1 MAKTPDANSPS
12 PLSQLSND
20 SGRVKRYREN
30 WQFEVDSAAQ
40 YHFLAET
47 EKDAGLAQVFLKLAE
62 GEEAHITFWERQLSQ
77 VGKNPGPRK
86 PSWRS
91 RTLTFF
97 AGKVNRRVALSTI
110 ASAERTSRN
119 SYATQPETAATP
131 MASQERW
138 HARVIQEMLQ
148 NTTAGVEGGFLARM
162 EGRHRTAGGN
172 ALRAAVLGAND
183 GLCSNLSLVMGVAG
197 ATLPGGEVLLAGIAG
212 LLAGSFSMALGEYVS
227 VASARELALREIQ
240 IEADEFEVDPESEV
254 RELQLIYQAKGFT
267 EEEAKATAAQL
278 VKNPSKLLET
288 LTREE
293 LGINPED
300 LGGSALEAALTSFAL
315 FALGAAIPV
324 LPFFFLTGT
333 PAVVVSLSLS
343 AIGLFGVGALI
354 TIFTGRSTWF
364 SGSRQLLLGLA
375 AAGATFFIGSWIGTA
390 IRG

>member
-1 MAKTPDANSPS
+1 MT
-12 PLSQLSND
+12 LSND
-20 SGRVKRYREN
+20 PKRVRRYLEN
-30 WQFEVDSAAQ
+30 WQFEVDSASQ
-40 YHFLAET
+40 YHFLARS
-47 EKDAGLAQVFLKLAE
+47 EKDPGLSQVFLKLAE
-62 GEEAHITFWERQLSQ
+62 GEEAHITFWERQLAQ
-77 VGKNPGPRK
+77 VNVDPGKRR

-97 AGKVNRRVALSTI
+97 ARRVNRRVALSTI

-119 SYATQPETAATP
+119 SYASQPETAKTP

-138 HARVIQEMLQ
+138 HARVIQEMMQ
-148 NTTAGVEGGFLARM
+148 NTTSGVEGGFLARM

-240 IEADEFEVDPESEV
+240 IEADEFEVDPESEI

-267 EEEAKATAAQL
+267 EEEAKATADQL

-300 LGGSALEAALTSFAL
+300 LGGSAVEAALTSFFL
-315 FALGAAIPV
+315 FALGAAVPV
-324 LPFFFLTGT
+324 VPFFFLSGFS
-333 PAVVVSLSLS
+333 AVILSLALS
-343 AIGLFGVGALI
+343 AAGLFGVGALI

-364 SGSRQLLLGLA
+364 SGGRQLLLGLA
-375 AAGATFFIGSWIGTA
+375 AAASTYFIGAWIGTA